1 MLKENVEMSD
11 IELEMERDRV
21 AEMIEPELIVPPS
34 LFQVNDM

>member
-21 AEMIEPELIVPPS
+21 AEMIEPELIVTPS
-34 LFQVNDM
+34 LFHVNDM